1 MFVLCLMLLDNP
13 IRVPYL
19 PASSLYQLI
28 DHRLYDPNTHLIILT
43 LVIMIDSN
51 QIFVNNQE
59 DFLSLKTA
67 N

>member
-1 MFVLCLMLLDNP
+1 MFIFSLMLLYNP
-13 IRVPYL
+13 IRVPDL
-19 PASSLYQLI
+19 PASCLYQLI
-28 DHRLYDPNTHLIILT
+28 DHRLYDPNTHLVILT